1 MTIQSTSTQMCS
13 SVTGYNSVTVINATQ
28 TSMVHA
34 NFLVA
39 PAMVIA
45 WNTEDL
51 AALTSSD
58 SVAALPSATD
68 GPLPVGSTT
77 ESDGDKV
84 DAVRHKVIL
93 AICVVVGCLVGLGI
107 IAALISFI
115 LVRKK
120 QRKAERAAQD
130 LPPAYEARSS
140 HSSDE
145 LPMYV
150 AASKSARSDV
160 K

>member
-13 SVTGYNSVTVINATQ
+13 SITGYNSVTVVNATQ
-28 TSMVHA
+28 TSTVHA

-45 WNTEDL
+45 WNTQDL

-58 SVAALPSATD
+58 SVTIIPFATNQ
-68 GPLPVGSTT
+68 PSTT
-77 ESDGDKV
+77 GSNDMHKV

-93 AICVVVGCLVGLGI
+93 AICVVVACLVGLGI
-107 IAALISFI
+107 VAALTAFI
-115 LVRKK
+115 LVRKRQHK
-120 QRKAERAAQD
+120 HKAAGAAQD
-130 LPPAYEARSS
+130 LPPAYAARSS
-140 HSSDE
+140 QSSDE

-150 AASKSARSDV
+150 VGSEPAKADV